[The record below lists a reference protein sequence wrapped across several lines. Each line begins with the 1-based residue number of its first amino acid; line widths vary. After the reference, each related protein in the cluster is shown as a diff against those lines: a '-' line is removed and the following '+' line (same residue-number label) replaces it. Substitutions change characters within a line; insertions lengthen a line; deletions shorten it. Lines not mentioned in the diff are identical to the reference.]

1 MSGKKPAKNN
11 ISIQKP
17 QSDGMA
23 PYRVFL
29 WLAFGANALFFWWQC
44 LDRYLAPRFLF
55 LSLAL
60 LGCLVWLW
68 RDLKQ
73 YADWQLRPFD
83 ALLLGWLGWNAASIG
98 WAFSWSESI
107 FYTQKI
113 FLLYAVY
120 WMLRQALQ
128 RNEGM
133 VRRALFRIHL
143 WLTWIVCGILI
154 IQLVIAAGRD
164 GLSNEALYDY
174 ASAVYGNKSL
184 ASEFLFF
191 LLVINV
197 LFYREFAR
205 KSVFYATICLQLI
218 LILLLQTRTT
228 YLALALGALL
238 YFPLRAWLDEA
249 FRPVFL
255 KKILPAG
262 VVALLLLAGIVAV
275 KGRGSSLL
283 ERLNPA
289 TYLESVSANE
299 RRFVWYKTDMLNRD
313 HYWVGVGNGSWK
325 FWFPSKSIEGGYR
338 LQEQNVVFTRAHN
351 DYLEIRSE
359 LGIIGVTLYCLLFV
373 WAFFMAGRLLKKRK
387 ETAFRHEVLALVA
400 GLLGYCLIQYFD
412 FPRER
417 IEMQAMLALLF
428 AYIAFYDQKTAPDAP
443 SLKFQSVADS
453 FLGLLALGLVLN
465 VWIGWSRVN
474 GEIHTVRAMEA
485 QSRKNFRLL
494 VQEAQK
500 SRNLFNE
507 YNDVAIPLQWHEG
520 IGYYYLDDAA
530 ASVGAFEEAYRLNP
544 WSFQVL
550 NNYASALLKQ
560 GDINKAIQVLEQA
573 VTINPRFDEGKLSL
587 SYAYMELNEFPKA
600 LEWANRIDTIPNPQT
615 EDARLKNRESLNRQ
629 ALFLTEIQKR
639 MAAGKK

>member
-11 ISIQKP
+11 ISIQKT

-73 YADWQLRPFD
+73 HADWQLRTFD
-83 ALLLGWLGWNAASIG
+83 ALFLGWLGWNVASIG
-98 WAFSWSESI
+98 WAFSWSEAV
-107 FYTQKI
+107 FYTQKV
-113 FLLYAVY
+113 FLLFAVY

-128 RNEGM
+128 RDEGM

-143 WLTWIVCGILI
+143 WLTWVVCGILI
-154 IQLVIAAGRD
+154 IQMLIAASRN

-191 LLVINV
+191 LLVVNA
-197 LFYREFAR
+197 LFYAEFAR
-205 KSVFYATICLQLI
+205 KWVFYATIGLQLI

-228 YLALALGALL
+228 YLAVALGALL
-238 YFPLRAWLDEA
+238 YFPVRAWLDAA

-262 VVALLLLAGIVAV
+262 VVALLLLAGVVAV

-299 RRFVWYKTDMLNRD
+299 RRFVWYKTEVLNRD
-313 HYWVGVGNGSWK
+313 RYWLGVGNGSWK

-359 LGIIGVTLYCLLFV
+359 LGIIGVVLYSLLFV
-373 WAFFMAGRLLKKRK
+373 WAFFMAARLLKKRQ
-387 ETAFRHEVLALVA
+387 EAAFRHEVLALVA

-428 AYIAFYDQKTAPDAP
+428 AYIAFYDRKTAPDAP
-443 SLKFQSVADS
+443 SLKIQSGADS

-474 GEIHTVRAMEA
+474 GEIHTVRAMDA
-485 QSRKNFRLL
+485 QGRKNFRLL

-530 ASVGAFEEAYRLNP
+530 ASVRAFEEAYRLNP

-560 GDINKAIQVLEQA
+560 GDITKAIGVLEQA

-587 SYAYMELNEFPKA
+587 SYAYMELNEYPKA
-600 LEWANRIDTIPNPQT
+600 LEWVNRIDTIPNPQT
-615 EDARLKNRESLNRQ
+615 EDARLKNRETLNRQ

-639 MAAGKK
+639 MSAGKK